1 MKTPE
6 SIMDGYDMSTFTEQ
20 QKSDYAEYG
29 ILPGLPVWNNFDVC
43 DAGDYICTFEYV
55 DRRLNTHGNGKYKTY
70 LYVADL
76 YLIRYDSGDSTVLL
90 REDEQWEGSYGS
102 VNLASLIS
110 PPIPFPPYQQVMR
123 ILSRLG
129 TFTWT
134 AR

>member
-29 ILPGLPVWNNFDVC
+29 ILPGLPVWNNFGVC
-43 DAGDYICTFEYV
+43 DDGDYICTFEYV
-55 DRRLNTHGNGKYKTY
+55 HRRLNTQGDGKYRTY

-76 YLIRYDSGDSTVLL
+76 YLIRYDSGDCTVLL

-102 VNLASLIS
+102 TNLASLIAS
-110 PPIPFPPYQQVMR
+110 PIPFPPYQQVMR

-129 TFTWT
+129 KFTWT